1 MSSAILRI
9 QVATLSDVTD
19 GESRV
24 DGAPSRL
31 VTVTSIGSGSVH
43 ALRFW
48 DTSGVASLPVI
59 TKVDE
64 RIFTFTPS
72 AAFGQSFGLELVVDA
87 DTATE
92 ARVRRKYAIPTERQ
106 RIVLPIFAESADPD
120 FSLQNMGTAVIAR
133 STDNAGADGRGWHK
147 RILPALQQIERLGG
161 SVAIVPSPRT
171 IAADAFLP
179 VGSFEL
185 PKGSI
190 FALAA
195 HLGCVAPGDTATLE
209 IRQVSD
215 DAVIGTVGGV
225 APGLL
230 DILETVTTLP
240 IALADRVWCYAVLKS
255 DNPAG
260 TAVCAG
266 ISIQVR

>member
-1 MSSAILRI
+1 MSTAIMRI
-9 QVATLSDVTD
+9 QVATLGDVTD

-24 DGAPSRL
+24 DGAPSLL
-31 VTVTSIGSGSVH
+31 VTVTSIGSGSLH

-48 DTSGVASLPVI
+48 DTAGVASLPVI
-59 TKVDE
+59 SNPSDRV
-64 RIFTFTPS
+64 FTFTPS

-87 DTATE
+87 DTSDE
-92 ARVRRKYAIPTERQ
+92 ARVRRKYSIPTERE
-106 RIVLPIFAESADPD
+106 RYVLPVFGESADPD
-120 FSLQNMGTAVIAR
+120 FSLQNGGTAVIAK

-147 RILPALQQIERLGG
+147 RLLPVLQALERLAG
-161 SVAIVPSPRT
+161 SIAIVPSPRT
-171 IAADAFLP
+171 VAGDVFAS

-195 HLGCVAPGDTATLE
+195 HLGCVDIGDTATLE
-209 IRQVSD
+209 IRLVSD
-215 DAVIGTVGGV
+215 DTVIASIGV
-225 APGLL
+225 DPGLPA
-230 DILETVTTLP
+230 ILQTATTLP
-240 IALADRVWCYAVLKS
+240 IALADRTWVYAALKS